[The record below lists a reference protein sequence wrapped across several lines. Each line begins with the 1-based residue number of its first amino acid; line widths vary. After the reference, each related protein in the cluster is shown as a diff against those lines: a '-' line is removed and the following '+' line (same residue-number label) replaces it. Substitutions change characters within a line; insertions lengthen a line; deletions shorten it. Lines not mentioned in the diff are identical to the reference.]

1 MARVIYMS
9 LKEVLVKHGFHFN
22 KKFGQ
27 NFISDGNLLSSIAEL
42 SGVTEN
48 DVVVE
53 IGVGAGTLT
62 RETARRAKR
71 VIGYEIDENLRPVL
85 AETLSGVE
93 NAEVVFRDFMKVKT
107 SDFEAEVGEDYIV
120 IANLPYYIT
129 TPVIMKLIEEA
140 SHCKRLVIMVQEEVA
155 LRLAA
160 REDTPDYGA
169 ITASVGIVGDA
180 RIVKRVPRSMFYPV
194 PNVDSA
200 VVRIDICQPKHGV
213 EDVAAYRR
221 VVRAAFLSRRKTLAN
236 NLMQAFSLTRTE
248 AEGVIAEAGI
258 ELKARGETLSTEGF
272 ARLTA
277 AVMKLKK

>member
-1 MARVIYMS
+1 MS

-42 SGVTEN
+42 SGVTAS

-62 RETARRAKR
+62 RETASRAKR
-71 VIGYEIDENLRPVL
+71 VIGYEIDENLKPVL
-85 AETLSGVE
+85 SETLSGVE

-107 SDFEAEVGEDYIV
+107 PDFEREVGEDYIV

-140 SHCKRLVIMVQEEVA
+140 EHCKRLVIMVQEEVA

-160 REDTPDYGA
+160 REDTPEYGA

-180 RIVKRVPRSMFYPV
+180 RIVKRVPRNMFYPV

-200 VVRIDICQPKHGV
+200 VVRIDICPPKHGV
-213 EDVAAYRR
+213 EDLKLYRS

-236 NLMQAFSLTRTE
+236 NLMQAFKMTRIE
-248 AEGVIAEAGI
+248 ADGVIAASGI
-258 ELKARGETLSTEGF
+258 DSKARGETLSTEGF

-277 AVMKLKK
+277 QIANFKK

>member
-1 MARVIYMS
+1 MS

-42 SGVTEN
+42 SGVTAS

-53 IGVGAGTLT
+53 IGVGAGRLT
-62 RETARRAKR
+62 RETASRAKR
-71 VIGYEIDENLRPVL
+71 VIGYEIDENLKPVL
-85 AETLSGVE
+85 SETLSGVE

-107 SDFEAEVGEDYIV
+107 PDFKHEVGEDYIV

-140 SHCKRLVIMVQEEVA
+140 EHCKRLVIMVQEEVA

-160 REDTPDYGA
+160 REDTPEYGA

-180 RIVKRVPRSMFYPV
+180 RIVKRVPRNMFYPV

-200 VVRIDICQPKHGV
+200 VVRIDICPPKHGV
-213 EDVAAYRR
+213 EDLKLYRS

-236 NLMQAFSLTRTE
+236 NLMQAFKMTRIE
-248 AEGVIAEAGI
+248 ADGVIAASGI
-258 ELKARGETLSTEGF
+258 DSKARGETLSTEGF

-277 AVMKLKK
+277 QIANFKK